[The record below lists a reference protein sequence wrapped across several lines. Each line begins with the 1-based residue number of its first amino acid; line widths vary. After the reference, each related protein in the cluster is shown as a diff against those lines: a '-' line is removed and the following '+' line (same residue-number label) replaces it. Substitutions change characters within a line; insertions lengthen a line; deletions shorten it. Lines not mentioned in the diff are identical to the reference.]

1 MKKLARYLKSFKKQV
16 IIGPIFKLLE
26 AIFELIV
33 PLVMASIID
42 NGIANGDKAYV
53 LKMGGVMILLGV
65 LGLVFA
71 LICQYSAALASQG
84 VGTKLRNDLFKHI
97 NSLSYKEIDELGTN
111 SLITRI
117 TNDVNQIQLVVA
129 MLIRLVIRAPFL
141 VIGAAVMALMIDLKL
156 GLIFIIVAPL
166 VSAVL
171 YFVMS
176 RSVPFYK
183 VRQTKLDEVSL
194 ITRENLSGARVIRAF
209 SKQEH
214 EKERFNESSDEV
226 ADIAI
231 RVGKLSAI
239 LNPATFI
246 ILNVAIIA
254 IIWFGGFRVDNG
266 SLTQG
271 QIIAFVNYMTQISLA
286 LVVVANL
293 VVVFTKG
300 SASAARINEIFE
312 TESSVVEGNYTSDI
326 FKNNNKKNN
335 VNQGDT
341 NGNHGKLNNTTNLVP
356 KIQFKDVSFSYL
368 GNEEYSLEHLTV
380 DIQKGDTVGI
390 IGGTGSGKTTL
401 VNLLPRF
408 YDTTKGFIL
417 IDGVD
422 VKEYSLEALRK
433 QFGIVPQKAALF
445 GGTILENMRFA
456 KEDASM
462 EEIRKAAKIAQAEE
476 FIESKPEGYNTIVSQ
491 GGKNLSGGQK
501 QRLTIARALV
511 GSPEILILD
520 DSASALD
527 FATDAKLRKAIHENC
542 EGMTVFIVSQ
552 RANSIKYADKIIVL
566 DDGLVKGIGTHDELF
581 DSCEVYR
588 EICLSQLSE
597 EEVRR

>member
-1 MKKLARYLKSFKKQV
+1 MKQLARYLKDFKKQV

-42 NGIANGDKAYV
+42 NGIKNGDKEYV
-53 LKMGGVMILLGV
+53 LKMGGVMVLLGV
-65 LGLVFA
+65 LGLCFA

-84 VGTKLRNDLFKHI
+84 VGTKLRNDLFAHI
-97 NSLSYKEIDELGTN
+97 NKLSYKEIDQLGTN

-117 TNDVNQIQLVVA
+117 TNDVNQMQLVVA

-141 VIGAAVMALMIDLKL
+141 VIGAAIMALSIDLKL
-156 GLIFIIVAPL
+156 GLIFLVVAPL
-166 VSAVL
+166 VAFVL
-171 YFVMS
+171 YMVMS

-183 VRQTKLDEVSL
+183 VRQSKLDKVSL

-209 SKQEH
+209 SKQPH
-214 EKERFNESSDEV
+214 ELKRFNQSSDEV

-239 LNPATFI
+239 LNPATFM

-254 IIWFGGFRVDNG
+254 ILWFGGYRVDNG
-266 SLTQG
+266 ILTQG

-300 SASAARINEIFE
+300 SASAARINEIFA
-312 TESSVVEGNYTSDI
+312 TEASVKEGTYAENPASST
-326 FKNNNKKNN
+326 
-335 VNQGDT
+335 
-341 NGNHGKLNNTTNLVP
+341 VP
-356 KIQFKDVSFSYL
+356 KIQFNDVSFSYL
-368 GNEEYSLEHLTV
+368 DNDEYALEHLTV
-380 DIQKGDTVGI
+380 TINKGETVGI

-408 YDTTKGFIL
+408 YDTTKGSIL
-417 IDGVD
+417 IDGID
-422 VKEYSLEALRK
+422 VKEYSFTKLRK
-433 QFGIVPQKAALF
+433 QFGIVPQKAVLF

-456 KEDASM
+456 KEDATI
-462 EEIRKAAKIAQAEE
+462 EEIEKAVEIAQAKE
-476 FIESKPEGYNTIVSQ
+476 FVESKEDKYNTVIAQ

-527 FATDAKLRKAIHENC
+527 FATDAKLRTSIRENC
-542 EGMTVFIVSQ
+542 SGMTVFIVSQ

-566 DDGLVKGIGTHDELF
+566 DDGTVQGIGTHDQLF
-581 DSCEVYR
+581 ETCEVYR

-597 EEVRR
+597 EEVRK

>member
-16 IIGPIFKLLE
+16 IIGPFFKLLE

-42 NGIANGDKAYV
+42 KGIANGDKSYV

-84 VGTKLRNDLFKHI
+84 VGTKLRNDLFRHI

-156 GLIFIIVAPL
+156 GLIFIVVAPL

-214 EKERFNESSDEV
+214 EKKRFNESSDEV

-231 RVGKLSAI
+231 RVGKLSAF
-239 LNPATFI
+239 LNPTTFI

-293 VVVFTKG
+293 VVIFTKG

-312 TESSVVEGNYTSDI
+312 TESSVIEGNYASDAVD
-326 FKNNNKKNN
+326 NNSNI
-335 VNQGDT
+335 T
-341 NGNHGKLNNTTNLVP
+341 NIGEAHNTTNSVP
-356 KIQFKDVSFSYL
+356 KIQFKDVSFSYH

-380 DIQKGDTVGI
+380 EIQRGETVGI

-408 YDTTKGFIL
+408 YDTSKGSIL

-456 KEDASM
+456 KEDATL

-476 FIESKPEGYNTIVSQ
+476 FIESKPEGYNEVVSQ

-511 GSPEILILD
+511 GSPEVLILD

-566 DDGLVKGIGTHDELF
+566 DDGIVKGIGTHDELF
-581 DSCEVYR
+581 DRCEVYR